1 MKVYIKVK
9 ASEELPEEDLAV
21 FAHEQSVYPLQVSAM
36 LQDSL
41 WYDANSGGEIEVEY
55 WLKEINLPDEDEI
68 DEIFTRRSANPPYTD
83 IRNIRA
89 IEGANFILK
98 KLK

>member
-1 MKVYIKVK
+1 MKTVYVKVK
-9 ASEELPEEDLAV
+9 ASEELPFNTGMYYVGMIDGFTMDIAF
-21 FAHEQSVYPLQVSAM
+21 FAPSKDEV
-36 LQDSL
+36 L
-41 WYDANSGGEIEVEY
+41 WANSVEY